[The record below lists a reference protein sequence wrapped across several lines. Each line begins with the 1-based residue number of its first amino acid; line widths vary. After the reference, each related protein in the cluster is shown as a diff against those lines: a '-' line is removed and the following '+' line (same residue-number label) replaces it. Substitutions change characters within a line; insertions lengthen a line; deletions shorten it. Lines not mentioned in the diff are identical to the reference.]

1 MNSRDA
7 APQPPAAKQTRAA
20 AACTHVDRRSTASCQ
35 LNLPSSRCGAT
46 SSLSP
51 SSFSPRVCSRPPAA
65 APRLWPPPPSQG
77 GLRRPPIL
85 RRRHATTTPPHFPL
99 VLPRYVAAP
108 SALHCRACAAA
119 SAWLRHGGG
128 EGRNSGRTRFQREWS
143 RGVCGPLPTPSPPPP
158 GSHAKQARCRAPPL
172 APGAVLTVAPRSRP
186 GGGVRRMA
194 AAATSGSTRGAP
206 MGRWRRGG
214 GGGERTVEVRAA
226 GGGAMGTPF
235 YAGAAAV
242 EEADRQ
248 RMRERQTKE
257 RTLDESLLICKTRRV
272 PIEMKTCS
280 FFSRVLVQPFAA
292 PTGGASHQLRANSL
306 CLLQRGRHGH
316 RSYHRAL
323 I

>member
-1 MNSRDA
+1 M
-7 APQPPAAKQTRAA
+7 
-20 AACTHVDRRSTASCQ
+20 
-35 LNLPSSRCGAT
+35 
-46 SSLSP
+46 
-51 SSFSPRVCSRPPAA
+51 
-65 APRLWPPPPSQG
+65 
-77 GLRRPPIL
+77 
-85 RRRHATTTPPHFPL
+85 
-99 VLPRYVAAP
+99 
-108 SALHCRACAAA
+108 
-119 SAWLRHGGG
+119 
-128 EGRNSGRTRFQREWS
+128 
-143 RGVCGPLPTPSPPPP
+143 
-158 GSHAKQARCRAPPL
+158 
-172 APGAVLTVAPRSRP
+172 
-186 GGGVRRMA
+186 RRMA

-280 FFSRVLVQPFAA
+280 FFSLVLVQPFAA
-292 PTGGASHQLRANSL
+292 PTEGASHQLRANSL

-316 RSYHRAL
+316 RSNHRAL